1 MAFFLLLFFSFSLLD
16 PDLHIECGFGSGRK
30 MNADPDPQ
38 LIFRNTGLVSFC
50 LVQHHG
56 RQPRGCIWRAGRQRG
71 GAGQRVGGQV
81 MRRQLRP
88 QPGARTVPTRY
99 RRPLNIGKIYE
110 NYDVGT
116 PRHVQYILCPVLR
129 DYIILARIWINDKP
143 FFSDKI
149 I

>member
-110 NYDVGT
+110 NYDV
-116 PRHVQYILCPVLR
+116 PPVLYSIFYVQCCEITSFWR
-129 DYIILARIWINDKP
+129 GFGSMTSH
-143 FFSDKI
+143 FFLTK
-149 I
+149 